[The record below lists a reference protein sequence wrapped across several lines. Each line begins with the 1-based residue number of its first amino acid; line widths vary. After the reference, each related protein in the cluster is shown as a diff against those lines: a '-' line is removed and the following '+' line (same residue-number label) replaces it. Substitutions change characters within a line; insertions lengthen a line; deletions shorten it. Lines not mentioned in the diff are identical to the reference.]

1 MFQIAVT
8 FSLREGEENVM
19 KGGVNSFRREHGN
32 KHAKPMKMEGGEDVP
47 GEFCQVHLK
56 RDVRILEESF
66 EGVKV
71 SLSTSDPMEKVNEF
85 MGNRVLTEEGNL
97 FNSMEDDGSFED
109 GGVE

>member
-1 MFQIAVT
+1 
-8 FSLREGEENVM
+8 M
-19 KGGVNSFRREHGN
+19 KSGVHSFRREHGN

-56 RDVRILEESF
+56 RDVQILEESF

-85 MGNRVLTEEGNL
+85 MGNRVLMEEGNL

-109 GGVE
+109 GSVE